1 MGGVFGLAKLADR
14 LMDSWMKNPTLNAN
28 KAVAPWTQSG
38 QAQGF
43 KLLVTQV
50 CDRPLENTRA
60 RGAEDGDTYG
70 MRGDAA
76 VGMRERGGRGATGV
90 QGM

>member
-1 MGGVFGLAKLADR
+1 VGGVFGLAKLADR

-43 KLLVTQV
+43 KFLVTQV
-50 CDRPLENTRA
+50 CDRSLENTRA
-60 RGAEDGDTYG
+60 RVAEWRSQSLAKMAPLPHLPT
-70 MRGDAA
+70 MQR
-76 VGMRERGGRGATGV
+76 
-90 QGM
+90 